1 MKPAHRCGRGL
12 HGTFENWNARGGAVA
27 PRVPGITLGAINEA
41 LQLAAIPAQDE
52 ALRPSV
58 RAFLR
63 EALKD
68 MPADQRARSWM
79 GYDAEFS
86 RALARQGWLGLTL
99 PAAYGGAQR
108 SNFARFVLSEE
119 LLAAGAPVSAHW
131 IADRQ
136 TAPLILRYGSQ
147 AQRDFYLPRIIRGE
161 AFFAIGMSEPD
172 TGSDLASVRTR
183 ATPDAGGWLL
193 NGRKI
198 WTTNAH
204 RSHYMCA
211 LVRTSGVPEDR
222 HKGLSQMIFD
232 LSLPGIEIRPIRD
245 VAGDAHFCE
254 VLFDNVCL
262 PHDALIGE
270 EGSGWQ
276 QVTAELA
283 LERSGPE
290 RIYSS
295 MVLMDGWLA
304 HLRRASSL
312 DQAQIRLAGR
322 LAGRL
327 AVLRSMSLAVTQR
340 LNEGADAS
348 LAAVLVKDLGTE
360 FEQAVP
366 EWIGQALRADA
377 GPAPDEVLARTL
389 AYLTLINPTFS
400 LRGGTRHILR
410 GIIARELG
418 LR

>member
-1 MKPAHRCGRGL
+1 M
-12 HGTFENWNARGGAVA
+12 
-27 PRVPGITLGAINEA
+27 GAINEA
-41 LQLAAIPAQDE
+41 LQLAAIPARDE

-63 EALKD
+63 EVLKD
-68 MPADQRARSWM
+68 MPADRRARSWM
-79 GYDAEFS
+79 GFDAAFS
-86 RALARQGWLGLTL
+86 RALADQGWLGLTL
-99 PAAYGGAQR
+99 PAAYGGAGR

-183 ATPDAGGWLL
+183 ATPNADGWLL

-211 LVRTSGVPEDR
+211 LVRTSGGPEDR
-222 HKGLSQMIFD
+222 HRGLSQMIFD

-245 VAGDAHFCE
+245 ITGDAHFCE
-254 VLFDNVCL
+254 VLFDNVRL
-262 PHDALIGE
+262 PSDALVGE

-295 MVLMDGWLA
+295 MVLIDGWLA
-304 HLRRASSL
+304 HLRQGPAP
-312 DQAQIRLAGR
+312 DPAQIRLAGR

-327 AVLRSMSLAVTQR
+327 AVLRGMSLAVTQC
-340 LNEGADAS
+340 LNDGADAS

-360 FEQAVP
+360 FEQTVP
-366 EWIGQALRADA
+366 DWIGQELRAGA

>member
-1 MKPAHRCGRGL
+1 M
-12 HGTFENWNARGGAVA
+12 
-27 PRVPGITLGAINEA
+27 GAIDEA

-52 ALRPSV
+52 ALRASV

-63 EALKD
+63 EALQD
-68 MPADQRARSWM
+68 MPADRRARSWM

-99 PAAYGGAQR
+99 PAAYGGGER
-108 SNFARFVLSEE
+108 SNYARFVLSEE

-183 ATPDAGGWLL
+183 ATPQGGGWLL

-211 LVRTSGVPEDR
+211 LVRTSGAPEDR
-222 HKGLSQMIFD
+222 HRGLSQMIFD
-232 LSLPGIEIRPIRD
+232 LTLPGIEIRPIRD
-245 VAGDAHFCE
+245 ITGDTHFCE
-254 VLFDNVCL
+254 VLFDNVRL
-262 PHDALIGE
+262 PADALVGE
-270 EGSGWQ
+270 EGSGWA

-290 RIYSS
+290 RVYSS
-295 MVLMDGWLA
+295 MVLIDGWLA
-304 HLRRASSL
+304 HLRANGAPEP
-312 DQAQIRLAGR
+312 AQVRLAGR
-322 LAGRL
+322 LAANL
-327 AVLRSMSLAVTQR
+327 AVLRAMSLAVTRR
-340 LNEGADAS
+340 LNEGADAG
-348 LAAVLVKDLGTE
+348 LAAVLVKDLGTG

-366 EWIGQALRADA
+366 EWIGQALRA

>member
-1 MKPAHRCGRGL
+1 M
-12 HGTFENWNARGGAVA
+12 
-27 PRVPGITLGAINEA
+27 GAINDA
-41 LQLAAIPAQDE
+41 LRLAAIPAQDE

-68 MPADQRARSWM
+68 MPADRRARSWM

-136 TAPLILRYGSQ
+136 TAPLILRYGSRE
-147 AQRDFYLPRIIRGE
+147 QRDFYLPRIIRGE

-183 ATPDAGGWLL
+183 ATAEAGGWRL

-211 LVRTSGVPEDR
+211 LVRTSGSPEDR
-222 HKGLSQMIFD
+222 HRGLSQMIFD

-245 VAGDAHFCE
+245 VSGDAHFCE
-254 VLFDNVCL
+254 VLFDNVLL
-262 PHDALIGE
+262 PPDALVGE

-295 MVLMDGWLA
+295 MVLIDGWLA
-304 HLRRASSL
+304 HLRRGGGAPDSE
-312 DQAQIRLAGR
+312 QIRLAGR

-327 AVLRSMSLAVTQR
+327 AVLRAMSLAVTQR

-366 EWIGQALRADA
+366 EWIGQALRAGA

>member
-1 MKPAHRCGRGL
+1 M
-12 HGTFENWNARGGAVA
+12 
-27 PRVPGITLGAINEA
+27 GAIDEA

-52 ALRPSV
+52 ALRASV

-63 EALKD
+63 EALHD
-68 MPADQRARSWM
+68 MPADRRARSWM

-99 PAAYGGAQR
+99 PAAYGGGER
-108 SNFARFVLSEE
+108 SNYARFVLSEE

-183 ATPDAGGWLL
+183 ATPQDGGWLL

-211 LVRTSGVPEDR
+211 LVRTSGAPEDR
-222 HKGLSQMIFD
+222 HRGLSQMIFD
-232 LSLPGIEIRPIRD
+232 LTLPGIEIRPIRD
-245 VAGDAHFCE
+245 ITGDTHFCE
-254 VLFDNVCL
+254 VLFDNVRL
-262 PHDALIGE
+262 PADALVGE
-270 EGSGWQ
+270 EGSGWA

-295 MVLMDGWLA
+295 MVLIDGWLA
-304 HLRRASSL
+304 HLRANGAPEPT
-312 DQAQIRLAGR
+312 QVRLAGR
-322 LAGRL
+322 LAANL
-327 AVLRSMSLAVTQR
+327 AVLRAMSLAVTRR
-340 LNEGADAS
+340 LNEGADAG
-348 LAAVLVKDLGTE
+348 LAAVLVKDLGTG

-366 EWIGQALRADA
+366 EWIGQALRA

>member
-1 MKPAHRCGRGL
+1 M
-12 HGTFENWNARGGAVA
+12 
-27 PRVPGITLGAINEA
+27 GAIDEA

-52 ALRPSV
+52 ALRASV

-63 EALKD
+63 EALQD
-68 MPADQRARSWM
+68 MPADRRARSWM

-99 PAAYGGAQR
+99 PAAYGGGER
-108 SNFARFVLSEE
+108 SNYARFVLSEE

-136 TAPLILRYGSQ
+136 TAPLILRYGSP

-183 ATPDAGGWLL
+183 ATPQDGGWLL

-211 LVRTSGVPEDR
+211 LVRTSGAPEDR
-222 HKGLSQMIFD
+222 HRGLSQMIFD
-232 LSLPGIEIRPIRD
+232 LTLPGIEIRPIRD
-245 VAGDAHFCE
+245 ITGDTHFCE
-254 VLFDNVCL
+254 VLFDNVRL
-262 PHDALIGE
+262 PADALVGE
-270 EGSGWQ
+270 EGSGWA

-295 MVLMDGWLA
+295 MVLIDGWLA
-304 HLRRASSL
+304 HLRANGAPEP
-312 DQAQIRLAGR
+312 AQVRLAGR
-322 LAGRL
+322 LAANL
-327 AVLRSMSLAVTQR
+327 AVLRAMSLAVTRR

-348 LAAVLVKDLGTE
+348 LAAVLVKDLGTG

-366 EWIGQALRADA
+366 EWIGQALRA

>member
-1 MKPAHRCGRGL
+1 M
-12 HGTFENWNARGGAVA
+12 
-27 PRVPGITLGAINEA
+27 GAIDEA

-52 ALRPSV
+52 ALRASV

-63 EALKD
+63 EALHD
-68 MPADQRARSWM
+68 MPADRRARSWM

-99 PAAYGGAQR
+99 PAAYGGGER
-108 SNFARFVLSEE
+108 SNYARFVLSEE

-183 ATPDAGGWLL
+183 ATPQDGGWLL

-211 LVRTSGVPEDR
+211 LVRTSGAPEDR
-222 HKGLSQMIFD
+222 HRGLSQMIFD
-232 LSLPGIEIRPIRD
+232 LTLPGIEIRPIRD
-245 VAGDAHFCE
+245 ITGDTHFCE
-254 VLFDNVCL
+254 VLFDNVRL
-262 PHDALIGE
+262 PADALVGE
-270 EGSGWQ
+270 EGSGWA

-295 MVLMDGWLA
+295 MVLIDGWLA
-304 HLRRASSL
+304 HLRANGAPEP
-312 DQAQIRLAGR
+312 AQVRLAGR
-322 LAGRL
+322 LAANL
-327 AVLRSMSLAVTQR
+327 AVLRAMSLAVTRR
-340 LNEGADAS
+340 LNEGADAG
-348 LAAVLVKDLGTE
+348 LAAVLVKDLGTG

-366 EWIGQALRADA
+366 EWIGQALRA

-389 AYLTLINPTFS
+389 AYLTVINPTFS

>member
-1 MKPAHRCGRGL
+1 M
-12 HGTFENWNARGGAVA
+12 
-27 PRVPGITLGAINEA
+27 GAIDEA

-52 ALRPSV
+52 ALRASV

-63 EALKD
+63 EALHD
-68 MPADQRARSWM
+68 MPADRRARSWM

-99 PAAYGGAQR
+99 PAAYGGGER
-108 SNFARFVLSEE
+108 SNYARFVLSEE

-183 ATPDAGGWLL
+183 ATPQDGGWLL

-211 LVRTSGVPEDR
+211 LVRTSGAPEDR
-222 HKGLSQMIFD
+222 HRGLSQMIFD
-232 LSLPGIEIRPIRD
+232 LTLPGIEIRPIRD
-245 VAGDAHFCE
+245 ITGDTHFCE
-254 VLFDNVCL
+254 VLFDNVRL
-262 PHDALIGE
+262 PADALVGE
-270 EGSGWQ
+270 EGSGWA

-295 MVLMDGWLA
+295 MVLIDGWLA
-304 HLRRASSL
+304 HLRANGAPEP
-312 DQAQIRLAGR
+312 AQVRLAGR
-322 LAGRL
+322 LAANL
-327 AVLRSMSLAVTQR
+327 AVLRAMSLAVTRR

-348 LAAVLVKDLGTE
+348 LAAVLVKDLGTG

-366 EWIGQALRADA
+366 EWIGQALRA

>member
-1 MKPAHRCGRGL
+1 M
-12 HGTFENWNARGGAVA
+12 
-27 PRVPGITLGAINEA
+27 GAIDEA

-52 ALRPSV
+52 ALRASV

-63 EALKD
+63 EALHD
-68 MPADQRARSWM
+68 MPADRRARSWM

-99 PAAYGGAQR
+99 PAAYGGGER
-108 SNFARFVLSEE
+108 SNYARFVLSEE

-183 ATPDAGGWLL
+183 ATPQGGGWLL

-211 LVRTSGVPEDR
+211 LVRTSGAPEDR
-222 HKGLSQMIFD
+222 HRGLSQMIFD
-232 LSLPGIEIRPIRD
+232 LTLPGIEIRPIRD
-245 VAGDAHFCE
+245 ITGDTHFCE
-254 VLFDNVCL
+254 VLFDNVRL
-262 PHDALIGE
+262 PADALVGE
-270 EGSGWQ
+270 EGSGWA

-295 MVLMDGWLA
+295 MVLIDGWLA
-304 HLRRASSL
+304 HLRANGAPEP
-312 DQAQIRLAGR
+312 AQVRLAGR
-322 LAGRL
+322 LAANL
-327 AVLRSMSLAVTQR
+327 AVLRAMSLAVTRR
-340 LNEGADAS
+340 LNEGADAG
-348 LAAVLVKDLGTE
+348 LAAVLVKDLGTG

-366 EWIGQALRADA
+366 EWIGQALRA

-389 AYLTLINPTFS
+389 AYLTVINPTFS

>member
-1 MKPAHRCGRGL
+1 M
-12 HGTFENWNARGGAVA
+12 
-27 PRVPGITLGAINEA
+27 GAIDEA

-52 ALRPSV
+52 ALRASV

-63 EALKD
+63 EALQD
-68 MPADQRARSWM
+68 MPADRRARSWM

-99 PAAYGGAQR
+99 PAAYGGGER
-108 SNFARFVLSEE
+108 SNYARFVLSEE

-183 ATPDAGGWLL
+183 ATPQGGGWLL

-211 LVRTSGVPEDR
+211 LVRTSGAPEDR
-222 HKGLSQMIFD
+222 HRGLSQMIFD
-232 LSLPGIEIRPIRD
+232 LTLPGIEIRPIRD
-245 VAGDAHFCE
+245 ITGDTHFCE
-254 VLFDNVCL
+254 VLFDNVRL
-262 PHDALIGE
+262 PADALVGE
-270 EGSGWQ
+270 EGSGWA

-295 MVLMDGWLA
+295 MVLIDGWLA
-304 HLRRASSL
+304 HLRANGAPEP
-312 DQAQIRLAGR
+312 AQVRLAGR
-322 LAGRL
+322 LAANL
-327 AVLRSMSLAVTQR
+327 AVLRAMSLAVTRR
-340 LNEGADAS
+340 LNEGADAG
-348 LAAVLVKDLGTE
+348 LAAVLVKDLGTG

-366 EWIGQALRADA
+366 EWIGQALRA

>member
-1 MKPAHRCGRGL
+1 M
-12 HGTFENWNARGGAVA
+12 
-27 PRVPGITLGAINEA
+27 GAIDEA

-52 ALRPSV
+52 ALRASV

-63 EALKD
+63 EALHD
-68 MPADQRARSWM
+68 MPADRRARSWM

-99 PAAYGGAQR
+99 PAAYGGGER
-108 SNFARFVLSEE
+108 SNYARFVLSEE

-183 ATPDAGGWLL
+183 ATPQDGGWLL

-211 LVRTSGVPEDR
+211 LVRTSGAPEDR
-222 HKGLSQMIFD
+222 HRGLSQMIFD
-232 LSLPGIEIRPIRD
+232 LTLPGIEIRPIRD
-245 VAGDAHFCE
+245 ITGDTHFCE
-254 VLFDNVCL
+254 VLFDNVRL
-262 PHDALIGE
+262 PADALVGE
-270 EGSGWQ
+270 EGSGWA

-295 MVLMDGWLA
+295 MVLIDGWLA
-304 HLRRASSL
+304 HLRANGAPEP
-312 DQAQIRLAGR
+312 AQVRLAGR
-322 LAGRL
+322 LAANL
-327 AVLRSMSLAVTQR
+327 AVLRAMSLAVTRR
-340 LNEGADAS
+340 LNEGADAG
-348 LAAVLVKDLGTE
+348 LAAVLVKDLGTG

-366 EWIGQALRADA
+366 EWIGQALRA

>member
-1 MKPAHRCGRGL
+1 M
-12 HGTFENWNARGGAVA
+12 
-27 PRVPGITLGAINEA
+27 GAIDEA

-52 ALRPSV
+52 ALRASV

-63 EALKD
+63 EALHD
-68 MPADQRARSWM
+68 MPADRRARSWM

-99 PAAYGGAQR
+99 PAAYGGGER
-108 SNFARFVLSEE
+108 SNYARFVLSEE

-183 ATPDAGGWLL
+183 ATPQGGGWLL

-211 LVRTSGVPEDR
+211 LVRTSGAPEDR
-222 HKGLSQMIFD
+222 HRGLSQMIFD
-232 LSLPGIEIRPIRD
+232 LTLPGIEIRPIRD
-245 VAGDAHFCE
+245 ITGDTHFCE
-254 VLFDNVCL
+254 VLFDNVRL
-262 PHDALIGE
+262 PADALVGE
-270 EGSGWQ
+270 EGSGWA

-295 MVLMDGWLA
+295 MVLIDGWLA
-304 HLRRASSL
+304 HLRANGAPEP
-312 DQAQIRLAGR
+312 AQVRLAGR
-322 LAGRL
+322 LAANL
-327 AVLRSMSLAVTQR
+327 AVLRAMSLAVTRR

-348 LAAVLVKDLGTE
+348 LAAVLVKDLGTG

-366 EWIGQALRADA
+366 EWIGQALRA

>member
-1 MKPAHRCGRGL
+1 M
-12 HGTFENWNARGGAVA
+12 
-27 PRVPGITLGAINEA
+27 GAIDEA

-52 ALRPSV
+52 ALRASV

-63 EALKD
+63 EALHD
-68 MPADQRARSWM
+68 MPADRRARSWM

-99 PAAYGGAQR
+99 PAAYGGGER
-108 SNFARFVLSEE
+108 SNYARFVLSEE

-183 ATPDAGGWLL
+183 ATPQGGGWLL

-211 LVRTSGVPEDR
+211 LVRTSGAPEDR
-222 HKGLSQMIFD
+222 HRGLSQMIFD
-232 LSLPGIEIRPIRD
+232 LTLPGIEIRPIRD
-245 VAGDAHFCE
+245 ITGDTHFCE
-254 VLFDNVCL
+254 VLFDNVRL
-262 PHDALIGE
+262 PADALVGE
-270 EGSGWQ
+270 EGSGWA

-295 MVLMDGWLA
+295 MVLIDGWLA
-304 HLRRASSL
+304 HLRANGAPEP
-312 DQAQIRLAGR
+312 AQVRLAGR
-322 LAGRL
+322 LAANL
-327 AVLRSMSLAVTQR
+327 AVLRAMSLAVTRR
-340 LNEGADAS
+340 LNEGADAG
-348 LAAVLVKDLGTE
+348 LAAVLVKDLGTG

-366 EWIGQALRADA
+366 EWIGQALRA